1 MQPARIYPIGKK
13 QQNLDNINKIR
24 KAGLK
29 DIGKWNNWGP
39 GFSITVYY
47 LFELKMMLLEL
58 SSRNNTIIGGW
69 GPAFS
74 SIIYYFSNLLTFPSS
89 LHSSPLY

>member
-29 DIGKWNNWGP
+29 DIGK
-39 GFSITVYY
+39 
-47 LFELKMMLLEL
+47 
-58 SSRNNTIIGGW
+58 
-69 GPAFS
+69 
-74 SIIYYFSNLLTFPSS
+74 
-89 LHSSPLY
+89 